1 MDENKS
7 LNDVCNETVL
17 LNDICYEHIKDNF
30 YYGLFGDFKLVVDKN
45 TGCFNAT
52 KLCNYGGKKFT
63 NWSRLE
69 KSKKLLEHYQ
79 SKSWR
84 SFMSAS
90 FYEVKLT
97 NNDEIN
103 KQITGQYVRKELIL
117 DIASWISVEFYDKC
131 NSVILDYFV
140 SQFQTMDKAILE
152 KKIKEIERQLCN
164 TILEK
169 DSIITEK
176 EDKIDELIKLNQLQ
190 EEARKEERRKDM
202 EDRKKDREMLRALGV
217 SFEDVKDQNY
227 ELLEKVDDQTLKLTT
242 IQNKLEIA
250 VEDRAPQPK
259 RQSKRER
266 FMLIKRNDPDFEY
279 YTIRAQDV
287 SAKTALKRQRAL
299 FSEVQILMDIHF
311 HPNSKT
317 LYVRVKEDLKGKGVV
332 FNLCK
337 ISLAE
342 SKITEE
348 DLVAAM
354 QSINDEKVNV

>member
-1 MDENKS
+1 
-7 LNDVCNETVL
+7 
-17 LNDICYEHIKDNF
+17 
-30 YYGLFGDFKLVVDKN
+30 
-45 TGCFNAT
+45 
-52 KLCNYGGKKFT
+52 
-63 NWSRLE
+63 
-69 KSKKLLEHYQ
+69 
-79 SKSWR
+79 
-84 SFMSAS
+84 MSAN

-140 SQFQTMDKAILE
+140 SQFQTMDKSILE

-169 DSIITEK
+169 DSIIIEK

-217 SFEDVKDQNY
+217 SFEDIKDQNND
-227 ELLEKVDDQTLKLTT
+227 LLEKVDEQTEKLDDQNKQLTT

-354 QSINDEKVNV
+354 QSINDENNNFLDFSRRDQFVNFFPPSLQSLVALKQPVFLSTTNLKSPNSP